1 MRALKGYQMHLK
13 SLAKG
18 FPFLLCISLFASE
31 GNDFLSKLKQEQLN
45 IDKQSNELESDNLKY
60 DWINPINGFYSY
72 TKSNQYSD
80 DRKTGMF
87 GISLEQPVFKSGG
100 IFYAIRYA
108 GANREFLRLSTKLNE
123 QNLIKS
129 VIAAWYA
136 IKRLDLQI
144 KKQEVLIENATIDII
159 RKKEQYE
166 SGFLDSSYL
175 DNAILNKNSLEKS
188 LIDMETNRYEQL
200 MNFEA
205 LSDMQY
211 SEILPPRFSLIDEK
225 KFLENSIAIKQKD
238 AATKQSRY
246 LKNMTISNYLPTVSL
261 TGSYNDSKIDNQGIS
276 AKDSYSSVG
285 VKVSMPLFD
294 VNRGRSIELKR
305 LAYLKSKLEFADT
318 KRSETKEYQNIVKQV
333 SFLQKKVNLSKQDFN
348 LYKSLLQST
357 QDLYEAGEKTIYD
370 VDTLKNSQ
378 MSMRYDQMIY
388 EVDIQLTLLDL
399 YAKMYGKI

>member
-1 MRALKGYQMHLK
+1 
-13 SLAKG
+13 
-18 FPFLLCISLFASE
+18 
-31 GNDFLSKLKQEQLN
+31 
-45 IDKQSNELESDNLKY
+45 
-60 DWINPINGFYSY
+60 
-72 TKSNQYSD
+72 
-80 DRKTGMF
+80 
-87 GISLEQPVFKSGG
+87 
-100 IFYAIRYA
+100 
-108 GANREFLRLSTKLNE
+108 
-123 QNLIKS
+123 
-129 VIAAWYA
+129 
-136 IKRLDLQI
+136 
-144 KKQEVLIENATIDII
+144 
-159 RKKEQYE
+159 
-166 SGFLDSSYL
+166 L